1 MPGHTHDDIDWADR
15 LTQLRMADTLDA
27 SALTPVARRL
37 VSGLPDRPTI
47 VDVGCGAGGMSVL
60 FARELARRGGGRVVL
75 VDATP
80 ELLAEAERA
89 VAGAADGPAG
99 AGSVAGSAE
108 VAAEVGRAVAGST
121 AGDGRSGGPPAVGS
135 AADSVDV
142 VEAGRAVAG
151 PAEIHERSGG
161 LAGAASAAGS
171 AQVAQAAGEA
181 SAGSGGSV
189 AGSVEVVG
197 QAGGEASTGSA
208 AGAVEVV
215 SLLGDLADPGLAVP
229 AADLVWASGVVHHV
243 GDQQAALRTLAGL
256 LRPGGVLAIGEGG
269 LELRCLPWELGVG
282 RPGLEQRLHAARAA
296 WFARMRAGLPG
307 SVAMPYGWTRA
318 LREAGLSDVESFGA
332 LIDHPMPGS
341 ELLREYVVHRIGW
354 LADWAAEWLDVDDR
368 AAVAALTDPQGP
380 HFLGRRDDLYLFG
393 AKAIHCGRSR

>member
-15 LTQLRMADTLDA
+15 LTQLRMADKLDEP
-27 SALTPVARRL
+27 ALTPVAQRL
-37 VSGLPDRPTI
+37 VSGLPEHPTI
-47 VDVGCGAGGMSVL
+47 ADVGCGAGGMSVL

-89 VAGAADGPAG
+89 VA
-99 AGSVAGSAE
+99 
-108 VAAEVGRAVAGST
+108 
-121 AGDGRSGGPPAVGS
+121 
-135 AADSVDV
+135 
-142 VEAGRAVAG
+142 
-151 PAEIHERSGG
+151 
-161 LAGAASAAGS
+161 AAGS
-171 AQVAQAAGEA
+171 AGG
-181 SAGSGGSV
+181 AGSAVAEVATGSAEAGRV
-189 AGSVEVVG
+189 RGDGSAAGSVEVVG
-197 QAGGEASTGSA
+197 
-208 AGAVEVV
+208 
-215 SLLGDLADPGLAVP
+215 LLGDLADPGLAVP

-256 LRPGGVLAIGEGG
+256 LRPGGVLAIAEGG

-282 RPGLEQRLHAARAA
+282 RPGLEQRLHAARAE

-341 ELLREYVVHRIGW
+341 DLLREYVVHRIGW
-354 LADWAAEWLDVDDR
+354 LADWAAEWLDADDR
-368 AAVAALTDPQGP
+368 AAAAALTDPHGP